1 MTPTPDPA
9 RRIRQNPQ
17 YPDVWEY
24 PVEHIRE
31 LYWMTKGT
39 PCRGCPHHGVDSPTG
54 NVCLLKGTEVSTE
67 KNCRQDTVWYGEHIH
82 MANILEGKL

>member
-9 RRIRQNPQ
+9 RRIRQHPS

-31 LYWMTKGT
+31 LLLTKGT
-39 PCRGCPHHGVDSPTG
+39 PCRGCPHQRS

-67 KNCRQDTVWYGEHIH
+67 KNCRQYTVWYGEHIH